1 MTMVTPSTRAP
12 SAPAEVSLPL
22 FSVVIPS
29 LGTSPG
35 LAGTIEALA
44 RQSFPAERFE
54 IIVVLDGAELAVE
67 LGERLRARGVRLERL
82 ARRAGPGA
90 ARNRGAALARGAILA
105 FTEDDC
111 LPDRDWLLRAAWRFE
126 QGPEIEVLDG
136 RTEKPGGRPLRVQPG
151 DAPLYLPTNLFVRRG
166 LFERLGGY
174 HEGFFDAGGGIYFRE
189 DSDFGFTLESA
200 GARIVTA
207 PEVRVTHPDEH
218 PRFLDPLRW
227 ARRYEM
233 DALLRER
240 HPDRFRAQI
249 EVHRLGALRI
259 RRPIVAAC
267 MTVVVCALV
276 APELVALGRDS
287 AAGILLVLAGLLLLP
302 IWAKW
307 GFDPRRLPLVPL
319 VPFVLVVS
327 YLRGFPRAR
336 RWRLSTR
343 SRPGTPAPR

>member
-1 MTMVTPSTRAP
+1 MAP
-12 SAPAEVSLPL
+12 QPLLTHPATAAEGSAPL

-29 LGTSPG
+29 RGT
-35 LAGTIEALA
+35 LARLEETLEALA

-54 IIVVLDGAELAVE
+54 IIVVLDGAELDNGLE
-67 LGERLRARGVRLERL
+67 QRFRARGVRLERL
-82 ARRAGPGA
+82 ARRSGPGA
-90 ARNRGAALARGAILA
+90 ARNRGAALARGSILA

-126 QGPEIEVLDG
+126 HKPEIEALDG
-136 RTEKPGGRPLRVQPG
+136 RTDKPGGRPLRVGPSHV
-151 DAPLYLPTNLFVRRG
+151 PLYLPTNLFVRRG
-166 LFERLGGY
+166 LFERVGGY
-174 HEGFFDAGGGIYFRE
+174 HEGYFDAAGGIYFRE
-189 DSDFGFTLESA
+189 DSDFGFTLEEA
-200 GARIVTA
+200 GAHIVTA

-218 PRFLDPLRW
+218 VRFLDPLRW

-240 HPDRFRAQI
+240 HPHRFREQI
-249 EVHRLGALRI
+249 EVHRVGPLRI
-259 RRPIVAAC
+259 RRPIVVASMA
-267 MTVVVCALV
+267 VVACALV
-276 APELVALGRDS
+276 TPELLAIGRGTAAQVLLGI
-287 AAGILLVLAGLLLLP
+287 AGVLLLS

-307 GFDPRRLPLVPL
+307 RFDPRKLPLVPL

-343 SRPGTPAPR
+343 SRPETPAPR

>member
-1 MTMVTPSTRAP
+1 MPASSRAP
-12 SAPAEVSLPL
+12 SPPADATTPL

-29 LGTSPG
+29 LGRARALEGT
-35 LAGTIEALA
+35 LAELA

-54 IIVVLDGAELAVE
+54 TIVVLDGADPGGE

-82 ARRAGPGA
+82 PRRAGPGA
-90 ARNRGAALARGAILA
+90 ARNRGAALARGAFLA

-126 QGPEIEVLDG
+126 QEPEIEVLDG
-136 RTEKPGGRPLRVQPG
+136 RTERPGGRPLRVSPG
-151 DAPLYLPTNLFVRRG
+151 EGPRYLPTNLFVRRE

-174 HEGFFDAGGGIYFRE
+174 HGGFFDPRGGIYFRE
-189 DSDFGFTLESA
+189 DSDFGFTLEAA
-200 GARIVTA
+200 GARIVVA

-218 PRFLDPLRW
+218 PGFLDPLRW

-233 DALLRER
+233 DALLSAR
-240 HPDRFRAQI
+240 HPGRFRDRI
-249 EVHRLGALRI
+249 EVFHLGRLRI

-267 MTVVVCALV
+267 AAVVACVLAALV
-276 APELVALGRDS
+276 LAALGRGG
-287 AAGILLVLAGLLLLP
+287 AARLVLALAVLLLIP

-307 GFDPRRLPLVPL
+307 SFDPRRLPLVPL
-319 VPFVLVVS
+319 VPFVLVLAV
-327 YLRGFPRAR
+327 LRGLPRAR

-343 SRPGTPAPR
+343 SRPGTPAPQ